1 MACSWISHQYLCHL
15 WRSLPKLGGS
25 SLQIVGRKNS
35 TTTCHF
41 PLCVQGRHFSAS
53 VNIKEICEQPD
64 DQEFLESC
72 ESSSDGESTGVTL
85 FFETNKTEDIPDTLD
100 KNLNSTGLKLANG
113 RLLLIDG
120 TTALYRAYYQLVGPQ
135 ITYTQ
140 AINT

>member
-1 MACSWISHQYLCHL
+1 M
-15 WRSLPKLGGS
+15 GGT

-35 TTTCHF
+35 TTACLF
-41 PLCVQGRHFSAS
+41 PLCVQGRYLSAS
-53 VNIKEICEQPD
+53 VNLKEICEQPD
-64 DQEFLESC
+64 DQESLESY
-72 ESSSDGESTGVTL
+72 ESSSDGESIGVPS
-85 FFETNKTEDIPDTLD
+85 FVETNKTEDIPDTLD

-120 TTALYRAYYQLVGPQ
+120 TTAMYRAYYQLIGPQ